1 MNLNAIHQRI
11 QNGHYLIRSHVLQH
25 ALKEGFTRR
34 DLLEAILN
42 GQIIEEYPDAK
53 RVLVCGYTKPGN
65 RDRIYLHI
73 VCEVADPV
81 FVEFVTAYYPDES
94 LWERPDFKRRQRK
107 RR

>member
-42 GQIIEEYPDAK
+42 GQIIEE
-53 RVLVCGYTKPGN
+53 
-65 RDRIYLHI
+65 
-73 VCEVADPV
+73 
-81 FVEFVTAYYPDES
+81 
-94 LWERPDFKRRQRK
+94 
-107 RR
+107 